1 MAGANSN
8 FNITELDFDSIKTSL
23 KNYMKN
29 NGVLQD
35 YNYEGSAISTLLDI
49 LAYNTQYNAY
59 YLNMVANE
67 MFLDTAMQRNSVV
80 SQAKLLNY
88 TPKSAIAPS
97 ATVNITVSNVS
108 NTLNSVTLPKYTK
121 FLSESLDNVNY
132 NFLNA
137 ETYTTDVIN
146 GVAQFNDV
154 ILKQGISHAYSFTV
168 NNGTNPKS
176 YFKIPDVDIDTTTLL
191 ISVQES
197 STNTY
202 STIYNSATDFLTLD
216 NNSLVYF
223 LQEGQNGY
231 YEIYFGNGILGKQLS
246 DGNIVRLS
254 FISTNG
260 LSSSGANNFV
270 AMQTIGGSGDIIVN
284 SITEASQGSAR
295 ESIDSIRFQAP
306 KSYAS
311 QNRAVTKDDYITAIQ
326 QNKLGY
332 SFDAVNVW
340 GGQQNDPPVY
350 GRVFVCMKP
359 TGAYTITE
367 NQKAK
372 LIKDV
377 LKPISIMTV
386 EPTIV
391 DPDYTYI
398 QITANV
404 LYDPKK
410 TTATSAQIQAAVK
423 NTINSYARATLNTFN
438 STFKSSDFNNKIN
451 AVDPA
456 IITNEI
462 SIKLQKKFFP
472 NLTTPTTYKLNY
484 GSELEKGMFL
494 SGILST
500 PTVVYRNPLNLAQ
513 TIQGLI
519 IEEVPSSTGG
529 IEYITVTNPGFGYQY
544 PPVVTILGDGT
555 GATAE
560 AVVVNGIVRE
570 IKVLTKGT
578 GYTSA
583 IVKITNAANDTSG
596 VLCAATPTLEGRY
609 GTLRTYFN
617 DTENVKTVFNGN
629 IGTVDYKAG
638 IVTLNA
644 FAPISVDNPLG
655 QLTLTAT
662 PSTMIVSSSQNR
674 IITVDEYDPQSIIVN
689 VTAKST

>member
-23 KNYMKN
+23 KNYMKD

-49 LAYNTQYNAY
+49 MAYNTQYNAY

-67 MFLDTAMQRNSVV
+67 MFMDTALQRNSVV

-88 TPKSAIAPS
+88 VPKSAIAPTAS
-97 ATVNITVSNVS
+97 INLTVNQVLTSS
-108 NTLNSVTLPKYTK
+108 LTLPKYTN
-121 FLSESLDNVNY
+121 FLSESIDGINY
-132 NFLNA
+132 NFVS
-137 ETYTTDVIN
+137 TDAQTVN
-146 GVAQFNDV
+146 VVNNTAQFNNV
-154 ILKQGISHAYSFTV
+154 TLKQGQAANYSFNVDLT
-168 NNGTNPKS
+168 NNPKS
-176 YFKIPDVDIDTTTLL
+176 LFKLPEIGIDTTTLRVA
-191 ISVQES
+191 VQES
-197 STNTY
+197 SSNSSITTY
-202 STIYNSATDFLTLD
+202 SLASDYLTLN

-223 LQEGQNGY
+223 LQEGMNGL
-231 YEIYFGNGILGKQLS
+231 YEIYFGNNVLGKSLNN
-246 DGNIVRLS
+246 GNIVRVS
-254 FISTNG
+254 YVVTKGTGST
-260 LSSSGANNFV
+260 GANNFV
-270 AMQTIGGSGDIIVN
+270 VMGTIGGYGNTVIT
-284 SITEASQGSAR
+284 SITSSSQGSLK
-295 ESIDSIRFQAP
+295 ETIDSIKYQAP
-306 KSYAS
+306 KNYAA

-326 QNKLGY
+326 QNNLGY

-391 DPDYTYI
+391 DPDYTYV
-398 QITANV
+398 QVTANV

-410 TTATSAQIQAAVK
+410 TTATATQIKAAVR
-423 NTINSYARATLNTFN
+423 NVINSYAKSTLNTFN
-438 STFKSSDFNNKIN
+438 STFKASDFNNRIN
-451 AVDPA
+451 AVDA
-456 IITNEI
+456 SIITNEI
-462 SIKLQKKFFP
+462 SIQLQKKFFP
-472 NLTTPTTYKLNY
+472 NLSTPTTYKLYY
-484 GSELEKGMFL
+484 GAPLKKGMFL
-494 SGILST
+494 SGILSS

-513 TIQGLI
+513 TIQGLY

-529 IEYITVTNPGFGYQY
+529 VESITVTNPGFGYQY
-544 PPVVTILGDGT
+544 PPTVTILGDGT
-555 GATAE
+555 GATAQ
-560 AVVVNGIVRE
+560 ATIVNGVIRS
-570 IKVLTKGT
+570 INVLTPGT

-583 IVKITNAANDTSG
+583 IIKITNSANDTTG
-596 VLCAATPTLEGRY
+596 VLGAGTVSLQGRY

-617 DTENVKTVFNGN
+617 DDLNVKTIFNGN
-629 IGTVDYKAG
+629 IGTVDYNEG

-644 FAPISVDNPLG
+644 FSPITVDNPLG
-655 QLTLTAT
+655 QLTLTANPT
-662 PSTMIVSSSQNR
+662 STIVSSSYNR
-674 IITVDEYDPQSIIVN
+674 IITLDEFDPQAIIVN

>member
-23 KNYMKN
+23 KNYMKDN
-29 NGVLQD
+29 DVLQD
-35 YNYEGSAISTLLDI
+35 YNYEGSAISTLLDV

-67 MFLDTAMQRNSVV
+67 MFMDTALQRNSVV

-97 ATVNITVSNVS
+97 ATINLTVNQVYETS
-108 NTLNSVTLPKYTK
+108 LTLPKYTN
-121 FLSESLDNVNY
+121 FLSESVDGVNY
-132 NFLNA
+132 NFVNIDSK
-137 ETYTTDVIN
+137 TVNVVN
-146 GVAQFNDV
+146 GVAQFNEV
-154 ILKQGISHAYSFTV
+154 TLKQGQASNYSFVVDVT
-168 NNGTNPKS
+168 NNPKS
-176 YFKIPDVDIDTTTLL
+176 FFKIPDVGVDTTTLL

-197 STNTY
+197 SSNNFTTTY
-202 STIYNSATDFLTLD
+202 SAASNYLTLD
-216 NNSLVYF
+216 GDSLVYF
-223 LQEGQNGY
+223 LQEGINGY
-231 YEIYFGNGILGKQLS
+231 YEVYFGNGVLGKSLKN
-246 DGNIVRLS
+246 GNIVR
-254 FISTNG
+254 ISYVTTKG
-260 LSSSGANNFV
+260 TGSTGANNFV
-270 AMQTIGGSGDIIVN
+270 IMSTVGGYGN
-284 SITEASQGSAR
+284 TSITPITSASQGSVK
-295 ESIDSIRFQAP
+295 ESLDSIKFQAP
-306 KSYAS
+306 KSYAA
-311 QNRAVTKDDYITAIQ
+311 QGRAVTKDDYITAIQ
-326 QNKLGY
+326 QNNLGY

-410 TTATSAQIQAAVK
+410 TVLTSEQIKSSVRSA
-423 NTINSYARATLNTFN
+423 INNYAKSTLNTFN
-438 STFKSSDFNNKIN
+438 STFKSSEFNNRIN
-451 AVDPA
+451 AVDSS

-472 NLTTPTTYKLNY
+472 NLTTPTTYKLYY
-484 GSELEKGMFL
+484 GTELKKGMFL
-494 SGILST
+494 TGILSS

-513 TIQGLI
+513 TIQGLYV
-519 IEEVPSSTGG
+519 EEVPSSTGG
-529 IEYITVTNPGFGYQY
+529 VESITVTNPGFGYEY
-544 PPVVTILGDGT
+544 PPVVTILGDGS
-555 GATAE
+555 GATAQ
-560 AVVVNGIVRE
+560 AVVVNGV
-570 IKVLTKGT
+570 IKSINVLTKGT

-583 IVKITNAANDTSG
+583 IVTITNSVNDTTG
-596 VLCAATPTLEGRY
+596 TLGAATVALEGKY
-609 GTLRTYFN
+609 GTLRTYYN
-617 DTENVKTVFNGN
+617 DTLNVKTVFNGN
-629 IGTVDYKAG
+629 IGTVDYNAG
-638 IVTLNA
+638 IITLNA
-644 FAPISVDNPLG
+644 FAPITVDNPLG
-655 QLTLTAT
+655 LLTLTAT
-662 PSTMIVSSSQNR
+662 PTTSIVSSSYNR

>member
-1 MAGANSN
+1 MPGANSN
-8 FNITELDFDSIKTSL
+8 FNITELDFDSIKDSL
-23 KNYMKN
+23 KNYMKD

-49 LAYNTQYNAY
+49 LAFNTQYNAY

-67 MFLDTAMQRNSVV
+67 MFLDTALQRNSVV

-88 TPKSAIAPS
+88 TPKSALAPS
-97 ATVNITVSNVS
+97 ATINLTVNQVTSDAS
-108 NTLNSVTLPKYTK
+108 LTLPKYTN
-121 FLSESLDNVNY
+121 FLSESVDGFNY
-132 NFLNA
+132 NFVNTDA
-137 ETYTTDVIN
+137 YTVDVVN

-154 ILKQGISHAYSFTV
+154 TLKQGKPKNYVFTV
-168 NNGTNPKS
+168 NLTTNPKS
-176 YFKIPDVDIDTTTLL
+176 YYKLEDTNIDTTTL
-191 ISVQES
+191 IVAVQES
-197 STNTY
+197 TSNTSLTNYTVSSDY
-202 STIYNSATDFLTLD
+202 LTLNGD
-216 NNSLVYF
+216 STVYF
-223 LQEGQNGY
+223 LQEGLNGK
-231 YEIYFGNGILGKQLS
+231 YEIYFGNGILGKQLNN
-246 DGNIVRLS
+246 GNIVR
-254 FISTNG
+254 ISYVTTDG
-260 LSSSGANNFV
+260 TGSTGANNFV
-270 AMQTIGGSGDIIVN
+270 AMSTIGGYGNTVVTPVTS
-284 SITEASQGSAR
+284 ASQGSVR

-306 KSYAS
+306 KSYAA
-311 QNRAVTKDDYITAIQ
+311 QNRAITKDDYITAIQ

-410 TTATSAQIQAAVK
+410 TTLSSAQIKASIK
-423 NTINSYARATLNTFN
+423 NVINAYAKSTLNTFN
-438 STFKSSDFNNKIN
+438 STFKASDFNNRIN
-451 AVDPA
+451 AVDSS

-462 SIKLQKKFFP
+462 SIKLQKKFLP
-472 NLTTPTTYKLNY
+472 NLTTPTTYKLYY
-484 GSELEKGMFL
+484 GTELKKGMFL
-494 SGILST
+494 SGILSS

-513 TIQGLI
+513 TIQGLF

-529 IEYITVTNPGFGYQY
+529 VESITVTNPGFGYEY
-544 PPVVTILGDGT
+544 PPTVTILGDGT
-555 GATAE
+555 GATAQ
-560 AVVVNGIVRE
+560 AVVVNGVIRE

-583 IVKITNAANDTSG
+583 IAKITNLANDTTG
-596 VLCAATPTLEGRY
+596 TLGAATVTLEGKY
-609 GTLRTYFN
+609 GTLRTYYN
-617 DTENVKTVFNGN
+617 DTLNVKTVFDGN
-629 IGTVDYKAG
+629 IGTVDYNSG
-638 IVTLNA
+638 IITLNA
-644 FAPISVDNPLG
+644 FAPITVDNELG
-655 QLTLTAT
+655 LLTMTAT
-662 PSTMIVSSSQNR
+662 PSTSIISSSYNR